1 MQRSVGVLRCQI
13 WRPTNRLLNLGRVPK
28 NFLGHRWTGWMIWNS
43 RSFRPWEPPMGKE
56 LLSNLGLWLNG
67 LIQKKNMVS
76 CRCSP
81 PSMESIS
88 PSRSSPARVDV
99 AGCEVSHTFFLDCLT
114 FILLV
119 GSPMLVPH
127 ATLTDHGVS
136 VTKRNYFVNWL
147 ILSTFSQI
155 YPVLRGFF
163 PTDSPGPKTP
173 RPSPYLPDFARAP
186 GPGRSH
192 LPRTGSAAGTTSPTK
207 AGPRWSSTPRKVRN
221 ERCADRCHM

>member
-1 MQRSVGVLRCQI
+1 MTQWIDS
-13 WRPTNRLLNLGRVPK
+13 
-28 NFLGHRWTGWMIWNS
+28 
-43 RSFRPWEPPMGKE
+43 
-56 LLSNLGLWLNG
+56 
-67 LIQKKNMVS
+67 KKNMVS

-99 AGCEVSHTFFLDCLT
+99 AGCEVSNTFFLDCLT

-119 GSPMLVPH
+119 GSPILVPH
-127 ATLTDHGVS
+127 ATSTDHGVS
-136 VTKRNYFVNWL
+136 VTKRNYLVNWL